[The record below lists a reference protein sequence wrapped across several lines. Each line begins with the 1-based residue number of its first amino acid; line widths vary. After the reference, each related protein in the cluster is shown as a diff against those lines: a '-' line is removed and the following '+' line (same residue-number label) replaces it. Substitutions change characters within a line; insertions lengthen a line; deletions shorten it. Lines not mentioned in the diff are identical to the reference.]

1 MSVGDDVWTRSEFTD
16 QTDDTI
22 LASVYHIAEC
32 FPVGSHLEFCTN
44 TRHLRDF
51 RPHGPAYSDQ
61 YAVYVWPN
69 TTLRELANLLYIA
82 EPRYSDSMSTHDF
95 RIVYY
100 DPSAG
105 MHRAS
110 APVLGVTRAT
120 QQQIAALL
128 KPAQHIEDTRSLLR
142 DVGQGASNTA
152 RNDSANR
159 TLAQMKFMPGD
170 LLECAVSRSS
180 SMQMLSTEQHQFPPR
195 HSAMGETRHAKS
207 SRHEWD

>member
-1 MSVGDDVWTRSEFTD
+1 MSEGDDVWAMNELSD
-16 QTDDTI
+16 QADDTVF
-22 LASVYHIAEC
+22 ASV
-32 FPVGSHLEFCTN
+32 
-44 TRHLRDF
+44 DF
-51 RPHGPAYSDQ
+51 RPQGPAHSDE

-82 EPRYSDSMSTHDF
+82 EPRFSDSMSNHDF

-110 APVLGVTRAT
+110 APVTGVTRAT
-120 QQQIAALL
+120 QQQTAALL

-142 DVGQGASNTA
+142 DVGHAASNSA
-152 RNDSANR
+152 RNDPANR

-170 LLECAVSRSS
+170 LLECAISRPS
-180 SMQMLSTEQHQFPPR
+180 SMQMRSTEQHRLPR
-195 HSAMGETRHAKS
+195 HSAMGETQYAKS